1 MSDDFSEQVKRV
13 LSARVG
19 NLCSNPDCGILTS
32 GPQTDPAKAVNLGV
46 AAHITAA
53 SPGGPRYEAGLLAEE
68 RSGPGN
74 GIWLCQTCGK
84 LVDNDVARFHV
95 ELLRSWKRDAE
106 AAAKRRLGKSTP
118 VPGTPAIHLEKGSR
132 LRIWPI
138 VPRQHEQ
145 SDFSV
150 EDVKRDHFA
159 LRKLDSSRQV
169 DVPKSFIETVHSWGD
184 AKPALVQLRG
194 RLQWVSRKRNFELF
208 PEKPPEGRAGA
219 YGIGKDVD
227 SRYVQHLGIP
237 DRSSFVRE
245 ERLPQLL
252 SQGWYVYYDVDG
264 MYLRWPG
271 PDVNQIVIVDW
282 V

>member
-1 MSDDFSEQVKRV
+1 MCRRRVKVFWRRRNNGFCLWFRTRSRYFDSGESVECQLYNVARMSDDFSEQVKRV

-32 GPQTDPAKAVNLGV
+32 GPQIDPAKAINLGV

-53 SPGGPRYEAGLLAEE
+53 SPGGPRYDAELLAEE
-68 RSGPGN
+68 RSAPGN

-84 LVDNDVARFHV
+84 L
-95 ELLRSWKRDAE
+95 
-106 AAAKRRLGKSTP
+106 
-118 VPGTPAIHLEKGSR
+118 
-132 LRIWPI
+132 
-138 VPRQHEQ
+138 
-145 SDFSV
+145 
-150 EDVKRDHFA
+150 
-159 LRKLDSSRQV
+159 DSSRQV
-169 DVPKSFIETVHSWGD
+169 DIPKSFIETVHSWGD
-184 AKPALVQLRG
+184 TKPALVLLKG

-208 PEKPPEGRAGA
+208 PEMPPEGRAGV

-227 SRYVQHLGIP
+227 SRYVQQLGIP
-237 DRSSFVRE
+237 GRSSFVRE

-264 MYLRWPG
+264 TYLKWLG
-271 PDVNQIVIVDW
+271 PDVDQIVIVDW